1 MKLTHFLTGRRAV
14 SLFRV
19 VMVLILLTAI
29 SAQSAFSQT
38 TSATQALPTWNKI
51 SVDAPP
57 YLLNM
62 RDRSMAYN
70 PLTNIPCMAYGGDAL
85 YYSCW
90 NSTTSVWDTVVVDAG
105 LSVGQYTAMTFD
117 NYARPFITYY
127 DSHNGVLKLAYQIG
141 GFWTIQVVP
150 DATVYA
156 PTNLTE
162 AGETIRSIRLK
173 SPVEKPRLHCLKPPL
188 QKPRRRRCKSRLS
201 RRPCR
206 ARRTLN
212 LGTA

>member
-1 MKLTHFLTGRRAV
+1 MKLTHFLTGKRAV

-38 TSATQALPTWNKI
+38 INASEALPTWTKI

-70 PLTNIPCMAYGGDAL
+70 PLNNIPCMAYGGDAL

-90 NSTTSVWDTVVVDAG
+90 NSTTGGWDTTVVDAS
-105 LSVGQYTAMTFD
+105 LSVGQYTAMAFD
-117 NYARPFITYY
+117 NYYRPFITYY
-127 DSHNGVLKLAYQIG
+127 DILIMACSSWLIKMAVSGTSWLCRM
-141 GFWTIQVVP
+141 P
-150 DATVYA
+150 
-156 PTNLTE
+156 
-162 AGETIRSIRLK
+162 RSTRRPLWLR
-173 SPVEKPRLHCLKPPL
+173 PPRLQL
-188 QKPRRRRCKSRLS
+188 RRRHQLPQ
-201 RRPCR
+201 RPLLLR
-206 ARRTLN
+206 
-212 LGTA
+212 